1 MKKKRILTEEAK
13 AKKKIYQAKWR
24 RENKEAQKIW
34 KANWYQE
41 NREDQLAQ
49 GKKWNKENPDY
60 IRPCEIENPNYQKE
74 QSKKWQEANPDY
86 VPPCRIENPDYY
98 KKQGKK
104 FREANPEYSKAMSHK
119 HDLGYWVVYL
129 IHNYNGL
136 GDTYCGQ
143 TGNVYNRMKSHK
155 SDGRLNTETYEIIKQ
170 LETLEDALEFEA
182 YMHEQGYD
190 GKSAWT
196 FI

>member
-1 MKKKRILTEEAK
+1 MKKKRQAYTPAQK
-13 AKKKIYQAKWR
+13 AQKKIMDAKWR
-24 RENKEAQKIW
+24 QENKEAQKIYQ
-34 KANWYQE
+34 AEWYQD
-41 NREDQLAQ
+41 NREEQQ
-49 GKKWNKENPDY
+49 RQVKEWQKANPDY
-60 IRPCEIENPNYQKE
+60 I
-74 QSKKWQEANPDY
+74 
-86 VPPCRIENPDYY
+86 PPCRIENPDYY